1 MKQNVWKRAMS
12 LFMALTMVLGLFPA
26 TVFAASVPETLV
38 TSLTELYSGDET
50 HARED
55 LEALSA
61 AGLLGDDGKLVDL
74 DIREGGESVELSA
87 LAERIADGE
96 TVGDITVNGNA
107 ATSEQI
113 VQISQV
119 KAAIEIA
126 ELLDEEIDVTDE
138 HVENLESLLTGIQN
152 GNVDLENALKT
163 GALRL
168 NSPTLLGEGN
178 EEQVDYTLPENTP
191 ATLTISEDGKSYIAP
206 YISGS
211 TYIKNYAF
219 ELRDPNAENKANY
232 SVGYTGANPQAN
244 TATTENNIRVDGFD
258 WAKAI
263 VGVDSYSAEPTVTV
277 ILPFKTDDSVQNW
290 IASDFDAG
298 KFVDVSKNGL
308 GIQMDLPGYGTA
320 NVKYYFKYM
329 YFEYISPQPSTS
341 AYFENPGIRFP
352 VYLVEDTSTGRY
364 TAVATRFVAPANGGD
379 NPRMDTLS
387 LHVDRSGNTI
397 GPTRI
402 EWTTV
407 NHITYVETDHS
418 EYFPYLPDWSEK
430 STDAGGNYYW
440 NMKEC
445 AIRTKGI
452 DNLEYWDEYASPIPG
467 RGLRYYIPSTLN
479 ITSDQ
484 YKIRPEGSWEQA
496 KSGFIKLT
504 NPENPEFP
512 YVYPGNVNYPE
523 RQYDI
528 ELMVTKELYEA
539 FAKSES
545 RTNNRV
551 FVSCLSDELGFVND
565 AYYPWVIE
573 SNNWETY
580 AKCGNA
586 RVNSTSSALTL
597 KITLEQDAT
606 VSFDYCCETDEFTG
620 DCATFSVDYS
630 TKFSES
636 PGSICNGQITPASCQ
651 PVPIPSRG
659 ITRRTGTT
667 VLTPS
672 TTDLK

>member
-1 MKQNVWKRAMS
+1 MRKTMKQIVS
-12 LFMALTMVLGLFPA
+12 LLLVSVM
-26 TVFAASVPETLV
+26 VFAMRP
-38 TSLTELYSGDET
+38 
-50 HARED
+50 
-55 LEALSA
+55 
-61 AGLLGDDGKLVDL
+61 
-74 DIREGGESVELSA
+74 LSA
-87 LAERIADGE
+87 LAALSPSDAAVDVLTQMYGGDENRARSDFEAMYASGLIDSDGKMVELDVCEDGE
-96 TVGDITVNGNA
+96 SVDLSALATRISNGEAVGEITVNGNA
-107 ATSEQI
+107 SSAEQI
-113 VQISQV
+113 VQLSQV
-119 KAAIEIA
+119 QTALEIA
-126 ELLDEEIDVTDE
+126 RLLDEEIDVTDE
-138 HVENLESLLTGIQN
+138 HAANLEDLLKGIADGSVDVNSAVKSGALNLTKGSTPTRGAGDEQK
-152 GNVDLENALKT
+152 VDL
-163 GALRL
+163 
-168 NSPTLLGEGN
+168 
-178 EEQVDYTLPENTP
+178 TLPENTP

-244 TATTENNIRVDGFD
+244 SATTENNARVDSFD
-258 WAKAI
+258 WEKAVI
-263 VGVDSYSAEPTVTV
+263 GVDSYSAEPTVTV

-298 KFVDVSKNGL
+298 KFVDISKNGI
-308 GIQMDLPGYGTA
+308 GVQMDLPGYGTA
-320 NVKYYFKYM
+320 NLKYYYKYM
-329 YFEYISPQPSTS
+329 YFEYIDPQPSTS
-341 AYFENPGIRFP
+341 GYFENPSIRFP

-387 LHVDRSGNTI
+387 LHVDRSGNPI
-397 GPTRI
+397 GPTKI

-407 NHITYVETDHS
+407 NHITYVETNHS

-445 AIRTKGI
+445 AIRKKGT
-452 DNLEYWDEYASPIPG
+452 DNMEFWNEYAPAIPG

-496 KSGFIKLT
+496 KNGFIKLT

-512 YVYPGNVNYPE
+512 YVYPADVRNPE

-545 RTNNRV
+545 RT
-551 FVSCLSDELGFVND
+551 
-565 AYYPWVIE
+565 
-573 SNNWETY
+573 
-580 AKCGNA
+580 
-586 RVNSTSSALTL
+586 
-597 KITLEQDAT
+597 
-606 VSFDYCCETDEFTG
+606 
-620 DCATFSVDYS
+620 
-630 TKFSES
+630 
-636 PGSICNGQITPASCQ
+636 
-651 PVPIPSRG
+651 
-659 ITRRTGTT
+659 
-667 VLTPS
+667 
-672 TTDLK
+672 

>member
-1 MKQNVWKRAMS
+1 M
-12 LFMALTMVLGLFPA
+12 
-26 TVFAASVPETLV
+26 
-38 TSLTELYSGDET
+38 
-50 HARED
+50 
-55 LEALSA
+55 
-61 AGLLGDDGKLVDL
+61 
-74 DIREGGESVELSA
+74 
-87 LAERIADGE
+87 
-96 TVGDITVNGNA
+96 
-107 ATSEQI
+107 
-113 VQISQV
+113 
-119 KAAIEIA
+119 
-126 ELLDEEIDVTDE
+126 
-138 HVENLESLLTGIQN
+138 
-152 GNVDLENALKT
+152 
-163 GALRL
+163 
-168 NSPTLLGEGN
+168 
-178 EEQVDYTLPENTP
+178 PENTP

-244 TATTENNIRVDGFD
+244 SATTENNARVDSFD
-258 WAKAI
+258 WEKAVI
-263 VGVDSYSAEPTVTV
+263 GVDSYSAEPTVTV

-298 KFVDVSKNGL
+298 KFVDISKNGI
-308 GIQMDLPGYGTA
+308 GVQMDLPGYGTA
-320 NVKYYFKYM
+320 NLKYYYKYM
-329 YFEYISPQPSTS
+329 YFEYIDPQPSNS
-341 AYFENPGIRFP
+341 GYFENPCIRFP

-387 LHVDRSGNTI
+387 LHVDRSGNPI

-407 NHITYVETDHS
+407 NHITYVETNHS

-445 AIRTKGI
+445 AIRKKGT
-452 DNLEYWDEYASPIPG
+452 DNMEFWNEYAPAIPG

-496 KSGFIKLT
+496 KNGFIKLT

-512 YVYPGNVNYPE
+512 YVYPSNVNYPE

-565 AYYPWVIE
+565 ADYPWAIE
-573 SNNWETY
+573 SNDWETY
-580 AKCGNA
+580 VKCGNA
-586 RVNSTSSALTL
+586 SVNSTSSALTL

-620 DCATFSVDYS
+620 DCATFSVDYD

-636 PGSICNGQITPASCQ
+636 PEYMQWTNYSCELSAGTHTLTWNYSKDWDDRFDAIDDGFKIKNFSIRTEGEITQPEDNTTYLLAKLYEGDDFNRVALRVSDRRNFSRGADGNAIKSVKWIPSGPNYIAQDTSADGLYTATLIPARVTPAEN
-651 PVPIPSRG
+651 VFANMA
-659 ITRRTGTT
+659 
-667 VLTPS
+667 
-672 TTDLK
+672 